1 MFVINRKSKR
11 GGFWDNE
18 AKKVVAQITIDD
30 AEKADE
36 YEKNGY
42 GVTSVEDKKNKSKQG
57 KKTKDTAEDNGEK
70 VEDNE

>member
-18 AKKVVAQITIDD
+18 AKKVVDQITIDD
-30 AEKADE
+30 AEKAEE

-42 GVTSVEDKKNKSKQG
+42 GVTVVEDKKNKSN
-57 KKTKDTAEDNGEK
+57 KTKNTTAEGNGEK
-70 VEDNE
+70 TDGNE